1 MVFERH
7 PQAMRPTREDPSLAP
22 APDAHAESNGA
33 AETPHAEAAPN
44 GPAVNG
50 EDRVVAAQAELDA
63 VDGEARVEAVLR
75 EPPLESVI
83 IDRPVAPDVRSVGLA
98 LSGTFVLRCAS
109 YASGLLVLVSL
120 GLKSRSEADLTAGVA
135 SLVAVTFYASELIG
149 APLFGAW
156 SDRVGRKPFMLLGP
170 VFGGIAAQLMG
181 LTMIIPVMIA
191 VRILQGLSTA
201 TAAPATLGFLSSQT
215 ATSERF
221 RGRVMG
227 FYEAATVVGL
237 ALGAALGGKL
247 HDQFGSFSFTIVA
260 VLYVLALVP
269 FWFVRDRAF
278 VPRVQVSHA
287 NLFARMLNRRIMRFA
302 PAWLA
307 ANAVL
312 GAWFSVG
319 PFLAA
324 GAPNHGQFLMRG
336 FTPGEIGMAYL
347 VFGIVFT
354 AGTITW
360 GFVMP
365 TIGRTATLLIGVG
378 GLGFSSMTLW
388 ALNHV
393 PFDGTHQLVPLLVG
407 LIVIGIFVES
417 GFTPAALA
425 YLAEIA
431 EERAEDRGSV
441 MGVYSVL
448 LSVGQLLGGALA
460 APFAERMGINGL
472 IVLTGL
478 LCLIALFTVM
488 LLSQSE
494 RRYARAL
501 AAA

>member
-1 MVFERH
+1 MTHDIPPSE
-7 PQAMRPTREDPSLAP
+7 ED
-22 APDAHAESNGA
+22 A
-33 AETPHAEAAPN
+33 AVEIP
-44 GPAVNG
+44 
-50 EDRVVAAQAELDA
+50 
-63 VDGEARVEAVLR
+63 VDGEVEHWPVDGDEPHVEAVLR
-75 EPPLESVI
+75 EEPLESVI
-83 IDRPVAPDVRSVGLA
+83 LDRPAPIDVTSVSLA
-98 LSGTFVLRCAS
+98 LGGTFILRCAS
-109 YASGLLVLVSL
+109 YASGLLVLVSM
-120 GLKSRSEADLTAGVA
+120 GIRSRSETDLTAGMA
-135 SLVAVTFYASELIG
+135 SLVAVTFYASELVG

-170 VFGGIAAQLMG
+170 ILGGIAAQLMG
-181 LTMIIPVMIA
+181 FTMIIPILVI

-201 TAAPATLGFLSSQT
+201 TAAPATLGFLSAQT

-237 ALGAALGGKL
+237 ALGAAVGGKL
-247 HDQFGSFSFTIVA
+247 HDQFGELAFTIVA
-260 VLYVLALVP
+260 CMYVLALLP
-269 FWFVRDRAF
+269 FLFVKDRAWLPH
-278 VPRVQVSHA
+278 VRLSHG
-287 NLFARMLNRRIMRFA
+287 NLISRMLNRRLMRFA

-324 GAPNHGQFLMRG
+324 GAPNNNQFLMRG
-336 FTPGEIGMAYL
+336 FSPGEIGMAYL
-347 VFGIVFT
+347 VFGVLFTVGAIV
-354 AGTITW
+354 W

-365 TIGRTATLLIGVG
+365 LVGRQATLLIGAA
-378 GLGFSSMTLW
+378 GLGFASLALW
-388 ALNHV
+388 TLNHV
-393 PFDGTHQLVPLLVG
+393 PFESTHLLVPGLVC
-407 LIVIGIFVES
+407 LILIGVFVES

-448 LSVGQLLGGALA
+448 LSIGQLLGGALA

-472 IVLTGL
+472 ILLTGL
-478 LCLIALFTVM
+478 LCLVALFTIM
-488 LLSQSE
+488 LLGQSE
-494 RRYARAL
+494 RRYARTRLIVGART
-501 AAA
+501 